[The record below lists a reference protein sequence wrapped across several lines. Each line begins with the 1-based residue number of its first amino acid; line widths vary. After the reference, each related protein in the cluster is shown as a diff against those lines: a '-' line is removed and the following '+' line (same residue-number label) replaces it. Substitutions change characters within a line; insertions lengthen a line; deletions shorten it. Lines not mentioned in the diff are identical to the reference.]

1 VNDEA
6 LEQLYSSKAE
16 IASLRDEAK
25 SVLADELRRRNL
37 DAVPV
42 DHERKPDRDG
52 TSLSKS
58 RFIRVIRFGG
68 ILILNICV
76 ALLATAALE
85 TEIGGIFHP
94 HSIAGV
100 LWKFWSLDLL
110 SPAIVGF
117 FMWRTWKT
125 EATKW
130 AWALPAFWFGLRF
143 IVALSSRGNQSVL
156 WNESVWSHFSGADC
170 ANGVPSS
177 GCTNFFVFTVPFVR
191 GVSYSIGAYFS
202 SMVSHRTPQSTVD
215 VDSSSPRGCDS

>member
-1 VNDEA
+1 VKDES
-6 LEQLYSSKAE
+6 LEQLYSSKTDDELLVLSAD

-42 DHERKPDRDG
+42 DRERKLDRRG
-52 TSLSKS
+52 TALSNS
-58 RFIRVIRFGG
+58 RFIRAIRFGG

-76 ALLATAALE
+76 ATFATAALE

-94 HSIAGV
+94 RSIAGV

-130 AWALPAFWFGLRF
+130 AWALPAIWFGLRF
-143 IVALSSRGNQSVL
+143 ILALSSRGNQSVL

-177 GCTNFFVFTVPFVR
+177 GCTNFFTFHC
-191 GVSYSIGAYFS
+191 SIRSRCFIFNRCILFFDGE
-202 SMVSHRTPQSTVD
+202 SHAAMY
-215 VDSSSPRGCDS
+215 G